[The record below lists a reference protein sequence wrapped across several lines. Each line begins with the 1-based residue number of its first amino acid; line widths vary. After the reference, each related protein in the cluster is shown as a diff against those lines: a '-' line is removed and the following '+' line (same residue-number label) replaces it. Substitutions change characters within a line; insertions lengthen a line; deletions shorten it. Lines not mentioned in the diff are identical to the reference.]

1 MDVHL
6 TLNATNR
13 PEDIRRGYDAF
24 GASASSLIFT
34 RLDEASAPGSLL
46 DESLRFGLPIAYV
59 TTGQRTAQDLSPA
72 DPDELT
78 MLAMGGVDAEPAFA

>member
-1 MDVHL
+1 L
-6 TLNATNR
+6 TLNATSR

-59 TTGQRTAQDLSPA
+59 TTGQRTAQDHSPA
-72 DPDELT
+72 DADELT
-78 MLAMGGVDAEPAFA
+78 MLAMGGVEVEPVFA